1 MQDVQKL
8 KNWIVGAILI
18 TVILGAVQ
26 GAELGGPFGFVI
38 GIVVALVFGMA
49 TFASTFVLL
58 DIHRMAEQTLT
69 RERLDR
75 RRSEEERL
83 PAGPDPDQSPR
94 KS

>member
-8 KNWIVGAILI
+8 KNWIVVAIAI

-26 GAELGGPFGFVI
+26 GAALGGPIGFLI
-38 GIVVALVFGMA
+38 GIVIALVFGMA

-58 DIHRMAEQTLT
+58 DIHRMVQQTLT

-75 RRSEEERL
+75 RRFEEGGL
-83 PAGPDPDQSPR
+83 PAGPDPDHSPR

>member
-8 KNWIVGAILI
+8 RGWIVVAIAI

-26 GAELGGPFGFVI
+26 GAALGGPIGFLI
-38 GIVVALVFGMA
+38 GIVIALVFAVA

-58 DIHRMAEQTLT
+58 DIHRMVQQTLT

-75 RRSEEERL
+75 RLSEDERL
-83 PAGPDPDQSPR
+83 PAGPDPDHSPR

>member
-8 KNWIVGAILI
+8 KGWVVAAIAA

-26 GAELGGPFGFVI
+26 GALIGGPIGFMI

-49 TFASTFVLL
+49 TFVSTFVLL
-58 DIHRMAEQTLT
+58 DIHRMVQQTLT

-83 PAGPDPDQSPR
+83 PVGPDPDHSPR

>member
-8 KNWIVGAILI
+8 KGWVVAAIAA

-26 GAELGGPFGFVI
+26 GAALGGPFGFVI
-38 GIVVALVFGMA
+38 GIVAALVLAVA

-58 DIHRMAEQTLT
+58 DIHRMVQQTLT
-69 RERLDR
+69 RGRLDR

>member
-8 KNWIVGAILI
+8 KNWIVVAIAI

-26 GAELGGPFGFVI
+26 GAALGGPIGFLI
-38 GIVVALVFGMA
+38 GIVIALVFAVA

-58 DIHRMAEQTLT
+58 DIHGMVQQTLT

-75 RRSEEERL
+75 RRFEEGGL
-83 PAGPDPDQSPR
+83 PAGPDPDHSPR